1 MSSSVSEGGTATAA
15 MWRNLISTQA
25 IPFVGVGSAGEDIY
39 QVRAENGSAEVRL
52 DLLEDGRIRSVAAGA
67 GVTNAY
73 PLPLTSL
80 ASREGNI
87 PLRASQGTRPACTR
101 SASELPDRA
110 PRTRRHL
117 RHTAKTRRPTH
128 ASVT

>member
-87 PLRASQGTRPACTR
+87 PLRASQGTVVPAPDDADCNSRSRPQP
-101 SASELPDRA
+101 ASLPTI
-110 PRTRRHL
+110 RTTGNL
-117 RHTAKTRRPTH
+117 
-128 ASVT
+128 